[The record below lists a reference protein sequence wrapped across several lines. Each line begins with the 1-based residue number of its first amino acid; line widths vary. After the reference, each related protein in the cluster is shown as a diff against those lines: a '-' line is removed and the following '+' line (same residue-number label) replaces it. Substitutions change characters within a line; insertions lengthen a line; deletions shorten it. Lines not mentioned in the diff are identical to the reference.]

1 MAPGEVGKGI
11 FRESTGGKGT
21 WEGGTYG
28 VSLNSN
34 GGLAMQGI
42 EQQSEL
48 ESVSSFPATPV
59 SVSVTTKLCVLVGG
73 AQMYK

>member
-1 MAPGEVGKGI
+1 M
-11 FRESTGGKGT
+11 
-21 WEGGTYG
+21 
-28 VSLNSN
+28 SLNSN

-59 SVSVTTKLCVLVGG
+59 SVSVTTSCVYWWEGLKCTNKKMLF
-73 AQMYK
+73 APPHAWLFPLSSLLYNSHCN